1 MYETVLKQI
10 QTNYNIPNDIIQL
23 IYIELNNKHQCAII
37 IQDEIKRL
45 IAEKPRP
52 LCGLCGIKYFM
63 IEVIKGEKHYF
74 IYKTS
79 YVSILKDREYYND
92 IYIDDFSSIS
102 RIYDVNNRNK
112 RIFRRR
118 F

>member
-23 IYIELNNKHQCAII
+23 IYNELNKKHQCAII

-45 IAEKPRP
+45 IAEKPRR
-52 LCGLCGIKYFM
+52 LSGLCGIKYFM
-63 IEVIKGEKHYF
+63 IECEKHYF

-79 YVSILKDREYYND
+79 YVSFIKDREYYND

-112 RIFRRR
+112 RIFRKR